1 MELKVNIQQLQYYY
15 SLKLMLNVKEYI
27 HQNQYSLDLLQLL
40 SNVKQLLNDCI
51 LLPSVKEFF
60 LKLKFEVQFRFQVAE
75 GEITQFLNIQTSQQN
90 EEQ

>member
-1 MELKVNIQQLQYYY
+1 
-15 SLKLMLNVKEYI
+15 MLNVKEYI

-40 SNVKQLLNDCI
+40 SNFKQLLNGCI

-60 LKLKFEVQFRFQVAE
+60 LKLQFEAQFRFQVAE

>member
-15 SLKLMLNVKEYI
+15 SLMLMLNVKEYI
-27 HQNQYSLDLLQLL
+27 HQNQYSLDLLRLL
-40 SNVKQLLNDCI
+40 SNFKQLLNGCI

-60 LKLKFEVQFRFQVAE
+60 LKLQFEVQFRFQVVE

>member
-15 SLKLMLNVKEYI
+15 SLMLMLNVKEYI

-40 SNVKQLLNDCI
+40 SNFEQLLNGCI

-60 LKLKFEVQFRFQVAE
+60 LKLQFEVQFRFQVVE

>member
-1 MELKVNIQQLQYYY
+1 MELKVNIQQLQYCY

-40 SNVKQLLNDCI
+40 SNVKQLLNGCI

-60 LKLKFEVQFRFQVAE
+60 LKLQFEVQFKFQVTE

>member
-27 HQNQYSLDLLQLL
+27 HQNQYSLDLLRLQ
-40 SNVKQLLNDCI
+40 SNVKQLLNGCI

-60 LKLKFEVQFRFQVAE
+60 LKLQFEVQFRFQVVE